1 VNASRP
7 REYATAFLA
16 ARTKDDQ
23 RKALRGCPEAWQ
35 SLVRKHI
42 EIQRQRQA
50 NG

>member
-1 VNASRP
+1 MSATRP
-7 REYATAFLA
+7 REYAHAFLS

-23 RKALRGCPEAWQ
+23 RKALKGCPEAWQ